1 MDASAKDWA
10 IEQFATLELGDRR
23 REYRAVRMLRRAA
36 ERPAGRLSEVFDSPA
51 ELQGAYDF
59 VEGDFGS
66 ERVVRALEDATLR
79 AADGL
84 DFMYV
89 VLDGTSLTLT
99 DRAKCKDFGS
109 IGPRETLARGLKV
122 VDALALTPEGVPL
135 GLLDLKFWA
144 RKPLS
149 RTARYWRRQGPT
161 TETRHWVETLERVG
175 ERAAR
180 AGVKPW
186 FVIDREGDCADMLR
200 AAALNGALFTIR
212 SNQNRLLR
220 PGTSRQR
227 LLRQHMKHR
236 PVLGRHFI
244 RVPGKDGTLG
254 SPVALDVRVSS
265 VDLDVPNYRTHP
277 KMREALPLHVVW
289 LRERHPPR
297 GRKAL
302 DWMLLTNHA
311 VVDYAAA
318 IAVLESYCCRWRI
331 EDFHRTWKTGRC
343 FVEDT
348 LYAGQRCSPPLPPES
363 NASNIS
369 PGLSQKLLRASNSAP
384 SRSRL
389 SVSGKLK
396 SRSGRNHCPKGCP
409 ASRSR
414 CFGSPKWAD
423 SRARP
428 TSSQAPSRL
437 AEASS
442 AWPHSRWASKLAS
455 ISLENETSAQMLE
468 VGPQRLCR
476 WGGGQRPPITRKL
489 NGRA

>member
-1 MDASAKDWA
+1 METSAKDWA
-10 IEQFATLELGDRR
+10 TEQFATLELGDRR

-59 VEGDFGS
+59 VEGNFAS
-66 ERVVRALEDATLR
+66 ECVIRALEDATLR

-149 RTARYWRRQGPT
+149 RTARYWRRQGST

-180 AGVKPW
+180 AGLKPW

-200 AAALNGALFTIR
+200 AAAMNGASFTIR

-220 PGTSRQR
+220 PGTSQQR
-227 LLRQHMKHR
+227 LLREHMKRR
-236 PVLGRHFI
+236 PILGRHFI
-244 RVPGKDGTLG
+244 RVPGTDGALG
-254 SPVALDVRVSS
+254 SPVALDVRVSR
-265 VDLDVPNYRTHP
+265 VDLDVPNYRAHP

-348 LYAGQRCSPPLPPES
+348 QLQRRDHVVRWATMLAAVAARIERLKHLSRTQPE
-363 NASNIS
+363 A
-369 PGLSQKLLRASNSAP
+369 
-384 SRSRL
+384 
-389 SVSGKLK
+389 
-396 SRSGRNHCPKGCP
+396 P
-409 ASRSR
+409 ASIEFSPIEIQALRIRKAQIKKRTESLPEGIPSIALAVLWLAQMGG
-414 CFGSPKWAD
+414 FQGKAHEQPGSVTIG
-423 SRARP
+423 RGLE
-428 TSSQAPSRL
+428 RL
-437 AEASS
+437 APFALGLEAGLN
-442 AWPHSRWASKLAS
+442 LA
-455 ISLENETSAQMLE
+455 
-468 VGPQRLCR
+468 G
-476 WGGGQRPPITRKL
+476 K
-489 NGRA
+489 

>member
-348 LYAGQRCSPPLPPES
+348 QLQRRDHVVRWATMLAAVAARIERLKHLSRTQPE
-363 NASNIS
+363 A
-369 PGLSQKLLRASNSAP
+369 
-384 SRSRL
+384 
-389 SVSGKLK
+389 
-396 SRSGRNHCPKGCP
+396 P
-409 ASRSR
+409 ASIEFSPIEIQALRIRKAQIKKRTESLPEGMPSIALAVLWLAQMGG
-414 CFGSPKWAD
+414 FQGKAHEQPGSVTIG
-423 SRARP
+423 RGLE
-428 TSSQAPSRL
+428 RL
-437 AEASS
+437 APFALGLEAGLN
-442 AWPHSRWASKLAS
+442 LA
-455 ISLENETSAQMLE
+455 
-468 VGPQRLCR
+468 G
-476 WGGGQRPPITRKL
+476 K
-489 NGRA
+489 